1 MSGIVPEH
9 TVLEGKQQ
17 PHFVVRT
24 YPRGV
29 LLWPLKTSPHSGHLT
44 FDREIGAL
52 TWGFLFCLDNVMVRN
67 LKVLAPVQ
75 AARPTNHWDPEA
87 CRALAEFVGGGIVAV
102 THDPLLTYRLIH
114 CNWNGSELF
123 LCRDGFLWKQR
134 NFGLHGLKAF
144 QVDGLRLPTPAWE
157 RGQGSVKAADLYS
170 SQVSGQ
176 SSFSVCDDED
186 MPNFWEVYRA
196 LGQCY
201 EAEIARREAIQAGRE
216 RGTWEKSHEPSDAEF
231 GFKKRGDRLARRCS
245 LFEVGRRLCEE
256 RPDKAEGGRSQ
267 KKDAFP

>member
-1 MSGIVPEH
+1 MAWPCLKKGRGSDWSDAEKAWMSGIVPEH

-75 AARPTNHWDPEA
+75 AARSDQCGLQLQASPPKTILHLSLSLRLLSSARFARLRRPTNHWDPEA
-87 CRALAEFVGGGIVAV
+87 CRALAEFVGGSFAHLICWPMVPNPVSAGGIVAV

-114 CNWNGSELF
+114 CSS
-123 LCRDGFLWKQR
+123 
-134 NFGLHGLKAF
+134 
-144 QVDGLRLPTPAWE
+144 PAI
-157 RGQGSVKAADLYS
+157 RSP
-170 SQVSGQ
+170 
-176 SSFSVCDDED
+176 
-186 MPNFWEVYRA
+186 MPA
-196 LGQCY
+196 
-201 EAEIARREAIQAGRE
+201 AEIPMLLQE
-216 RGTWEKSHEPSDAEF
+216 RLLQP
-231 GFKKRGDRLARRCS
+231 RQL
-245 LFEVGRRLCEE
+245 E
-256 RPDKAEGGRSQ
+256 RQRTLPL
-267 KKDAFP
+267 P